1 MTDATHRPHPTPRD
15 YWLIAFVLAV
25 ITAAE
30 VAVAYIDA
38 LSSVVAPL
46 LIIMGIAKFVIVV
59 GWFMHLRYERKAY
72 RRLFYIG
79 LIAAPLL
86 FGAVLFSFGVLIGS

>member
-1 MTDATHRPHPTPRD
+1 MAGASHAHPTPKD
-15 YWLIAFVLAV
+15 YWILAVILAV

-30 VAVAYIDA
+30 VAVAYVDMPG
-38 LSSVVAPL
+38 LVVTS
-46 LIIMGIAKFVIVV
+46 LIVLMIAKFAIVV
-59 GWFMHLRYERKAY
+59 GWYMHLRYESATA

-86 FGAVLFSFGVLIGS
+86 FGAVLFSFGVLIG